1 MNPPESQGIGAADLV
16 LFERIRGRLAHA
28 LQTLPDKPEET
39 PDSTL
44 RCLWHLAS
52 GTPLSP
58 DKAVE
63 VPLLPLDANMQ
74 VLLERLVEQRTSGV
88 PLAHLSGRQRFM
100 GLELLASPQALI
112 PRRET
117 ELLARAAIDTLRDQI
132 LSVQAHATAMDACT
146 GCGNVA
152 VALAHSDP
160 RVKVYAADL
169 SADAVDLARCNV
181 EHLALGAQIE
191 LRVGDL
197 LAPFDEPQFH
207 GTVDLITCNP
217 PYIST
222 KKMETMASEIIG
234 HEPRLAFDGG
244 ALGVRI
250 LQRLIRD
257 APKLLRAG
265 GWLLFEVGLGQG
277 PAVMQ
282 RMSGTGDYGQTSGIT
297 DRDGQVRA
305 VIARRH

>member
-1 MNPPESQGIGAADLV
+1 MTAAASHGLEGGELE
-16 LFERIRGRLAHA
+16 LFERIRGQIASA
-28 LQTLPDKPEET
+28 LETLPDKPEET

-52 GTPLSP
+52 GMRLSP
-58 DKAVE
+58 DKSLE
-63 VPLLPLDANMQ
+63 VQLPHLDAKMQ
-74 VLLERLVEQRTSGV
+74 EQLQRLVAQRMSGI

-117 ELLARAAIDTLRDQI
+117 ELLAQAAVDTLRDQI
-132 LSVQAHATAMDACT
+132 LNGQGHAAVMDACT

-152 VALAHSDP
+152 VAMAHSDP

-169 SADAVDLARCNV
+169 SEEAVDLARANV
-181 EHLALGAQIE
+181 EHLGLQAQVE
-191 LRVGDL
+191 LRTGDL
-197 LAPFDEPQFH
+197 LAPFDEAAFH
-207 GTVDLITCNP
+207 RQVDLITCNP

-222 KKMETMASEIIG
+222 KKMETMADEIIG

-257 APKLLRAG
+257 APQLLRSG

-282 RMSGTGDYGQTSGIT
+282 RMAGTGDYDEMRGVT
-297 DRDGQVRA
+297 DREGQIRS
-305 VIARRH
+305 VIARRR

>member
-1 MNPPESQGIGAADLV
+1 MNALEPQGLDAVGLE
-16 LFERIRGRLAHA
+16 LFERVHGELASA
-28 LQTLPDKPEET
+28 LETLPDKPEET

-52 GTPLSP
+52 GTRLSP
-58 DKAVE
+58 GKAVE
-63 VPLLPLDANMQ
+63 VPLPHLDADMRAELQ
-74 VLLERLVEQRTSGV
+74 RLVAQRMSGV

-117 ELLARAAIDTLRDQI
+117 ELLAQAAIDTLRDRI
-132 LSVQAHATAMDACT
+132 LSGQAGATVMDACT

-152 VALAHSDP
+152 VAMAHSDP

-169 SADAVDLARCNV
+169 SEEAVDLARANV
-181 EHLALGAQIE
+181 EHLGLLTQVE
-191 LRVGDL
+191 LRAGDL
-197 LAPFDEPQFH
+197 LAPFDEPAFH
-207 GTVDLITCNP
+207 RQVDLITCNP

-222 KKMETMASEIIG
+222 KKMETMAEEIIG

-257 APKLLRAG
+257 APKLLRSG

-277 PAVMQ
+277 PAVMH
-282 RMSGTGDYGQTSGIT
+282 RMSGTGDYDEMRGVT
-297 DRDGQVRA
+297 DREGQIRA
-305 VIARRH
+305 VIARRR